1 MSEARSFAE
10 PLSAGTRGAL
20 GLLLKKLARA
30 IFYVVHSLT
39 VGQAEVRWLYDR
51 CT

>member
-30 IFYVVHSLT
+30 IFYGGPSLT
-39 VGQAEVRWLYDR
+39 ARQVDVRWLYDR